1 MRPIVLTTLLLLTA
15 HALADHHGT
24 TQFETPA
31 EVSSIDFI
39 PTSLQSGPN
48 HTVSAIALSDG
59 FQNTYTVSSKYG
71 EFEATGIVDPQSSID
86 SGNPRELRLVLCGGD
101 SCQKREF
108 EVDKT
113 SDGYRVAFVSEA
125 SESGTDNQIQT
136 TAPQS
141 ELAPPPGALRNWLD
155 SVVPQHSFT
164 LLLFYRGFW

>member
-1 MRPIVLTTLLLLTA
+1 MAVVSDVIPSELQDDVDA
-15 HALADHHGT
+15 ALAWFNASQD
-24 TQFETPA
+24 
-31 EVSSIDFI
+31 VS
-39 PTSLQSGPN
+39 
-48 HTVSAIALSDG
+48 
-59 FQNTYTVSSKYG
+59 
-71 EFEATGIVDPQSSID
+71 FEATGIVDPQISID

-108 EVDKT
+108 VVDKT

-141 ELAPPPGALRNWLD
+141 ELDPPPGALRNWLD